1 MRNSKDILLYTSF
14 LIGFVIAF
22 LYVFLKISHMPLYW
36 PILAIGIIATLIF
49 MFFAIIEIVNSVQ
62 IKTSEKIM
70 WTICLIFLINL
81 TGFIYLLWGRKRI
94 LSA

>member
-1 MRNSKDILLYTSF
+1 MRNSKDILLYTTF

-22 LYVFLKISHMPLYW
+22 VYTFLKISHMPLYW

-49 MFFAIIEIVNSVQ
+49 MFYAIIEVVNSGQ

-70 WTICLIFLINL
+70 WTICLIFLSNL

-94 LSA
+94 LAA